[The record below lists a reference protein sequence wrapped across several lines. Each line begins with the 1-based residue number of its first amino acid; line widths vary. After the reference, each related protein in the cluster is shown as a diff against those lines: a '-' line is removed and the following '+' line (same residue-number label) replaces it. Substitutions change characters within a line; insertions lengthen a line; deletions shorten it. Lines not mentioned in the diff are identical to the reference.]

1 MAISSSIE
9 FRRPGVTVQEI
20 PLPRDT
26 GTINSTQAR
35 AVVVGYLDRGPTEPV
50 IVNSWVQFRSIF
62 GDWSASVLNNRTVD
76 AVYSFFTN
84 AVAASSSLI
93 VLRVTDASSTTA
105 TTTASDDEDV
115 EVFTIDAASAGS
127 WGNSLKVAIFTT
139 PAEVAA
145 FAEPDFNQD
154 FATVDVASAGSFNI
168 EFALFNEAGNM
179 VGSPERYYGLSVDKT
194 SRQYFEPL
202 INSASRLVRVTHT
215 DTTGLLL
222 PASTVAGSPLALT
235 GGTDREVGVTTWDLQ
250 VATTLSQLDTI
261 DVPLVI
267 YHASSDDA
275 GAPIDGDIADVVTY
289 SQNRA
294 DSFTIVDTP
303 RVPGAGTAADVID
316 WVKSKITPKSAY
328 AAAYYPWIQVNDPQ
342 RGPSG
347 IVKVIPPGGS
357 VLGAFVSTD
366 ATYGPWRTP
375 AGSQVRLRNAVA
387 ADQLLSESDLKEL
400 NSANTPVNVIRTISG
415 TGVCLMGGRT
425 LDSTN
430 ADRYIAIRRSLSF
443 ITVNLKRI
451 SESALFE
458 PNGPDLWEKLTIQM
472 NDWLGRYYQQGAL
485 RGDREPDAFQVVINE
500 SNNTPSTISAGEVH
514 IEVGVAVE
522 FPAEFVIIRLTQ
534 QQGTVRN

>member
-26 GTINSTQAR
+26 GTVNSTQAR
-35 AVVVGYLDRGPTEPV
+35 AVIVGYLDRGPTEPV
-50 IVNSWVQFRSIF
+50 IVNSWVQFRSMF
-62 GDWSASVLNNRTVD
+62 GDWSNSVLNNRTVD
-76 AVYSFFTN
+76 AVYSFFSN
-84 AVAASSSLI
+84 ALAASSSLI
-93 VLRVTDASSTTA
+93 VLRVTDASA
-105 TTTASDDEDV
+105 VAASVSANDDEDV
-115 EVFTIDAASAGS
+115 PVFTITAASAGA
-127 WGNSLKVAIFTT
+127 WGNNLKVAIFTT

-145 FAEPDFNQD
+145 FQGNDFNQD
-154 FATVDVASAGSFNI
+154 FATVDVTTAGSFNI
-168 EFALFNEAGNM
+168 EFALFNDLGNM
-179 VGSPERYYGLSVDKT
+179 VGSPERYYGLSVDLT
-194 SRQYFEPL
+194 SRQYYASL
-202 INSASRLVRVTHT
+202 INSTSRIVRVTPV
-215 DTTGLLL
+215 DTTGLL
-222 PASTVAGSPLALT
+222 PASTINGVPLALT
-235 GGTDREVGVTTWDLQ
+235 GGIDRTEGATSWDLQ
-250 VATTLSQLDTI
+250 VATALTLLDTV
-261 DVPLVI
+261 DVPLII
-267 YHASSDDA
+267 YHASTDDD
-275 GAPIDGDIADVVTY
+275 GVPIDADVADAVTY

-303 RVPGAGTAADVID
+303 RVPGSGTAADVLD
-316 WVKSKITPKSAY
+316 WVKNKVTPKSAY
-328 AAAYYPWIQVNDPQ
+328 AAAYFPWIQVNDPQ
-342 RGPSG
+342 RGPAG
-347 IVKVIPPGGS
+347 ITKVVPPGGS
-357 VLGAFVSTD
+357 VLGAFVATD
-366 ATYGPWRTP
+366 STYGPWRTP

-387 ADQLLSESDLKEL
+387 ADRLLSESDLREL
-400 NSANTPVNVIRTISG
+400 NSATTPVNVIRSISG

-451 SESALFE
+451 SENALFE